1 MTAPARLPTGE
12 HWLLDL
18 AGIAAGPLADP
29 AGLEALLRA
38 AAIAAGAT
46 AIGAN
51 FHHFGEGGGVT
62 GVLLLRES
70 HISIHS
76 WPEHGFAALDI
87 YMCGNCRPERAVDAL
102 LEALQPARPHCRRL
116 LRGGP
121 DPANEN
127 NR

>member
-1 MTAPARLPTGE
+1 MNARLPAGE

-18 AGIAAGPLADP
+18 AGVEPTRLADP

-87 YMCGNCRPERAVDAL
+87 YMCGSCRPERAVDTL
-102 LEALQPARPHCRRL
+102 LEALQPTQPHCRRL
-116 LRGGP
+116 LRGEAPPSKEGQ
-121 DPANEN
+121 
-127 NR
+127 R